1 MQEGDPHVHPVII
14 AESPMPTTLDMFFS
28 KKQEK
33 QAELESSTPEKKK
46 AYKKIYIVTRRAY
59 EKYCSKCK
67 MLLKAEEIES
77 PMFRYRVFCKAEYC
91 MES

>member
-1 MQEGDPHVHPVII
+1 MQEGNPHIHPVAI
-14 AESPMPTTLDMFFS
+14 ACLSMSTTLDMFFS
-28 KKQEK
+28 KKPEGQSEP
-33 QAELESSTPEKKK
+33 ESSTPEKKK

-77 PMFRYRVFCKAEYC
+77 PMFRYRIFCKAEYC
-91 MES
+91 TGK